1 MVHWPACGG
10 RPRRVHSQNSREPG
24 IIRRFCADAIVRLSL
39 IVCSPV
45 RRLRTACPSPSPHQQ
60 RYRRHAVIGCVTR
73 RISMINT
80 SKLAL
85 IAVLAAMSVASPA
98 FAQSFNKGDGT
109 GNELPFAYGPKRHQA
124 GLDRRAAERADCRPA
139 EQRRQGRRSPDR
151 PHQIRRVPA
160 PAASTTTPRF
170 RSPPAPMPQ
179 TARRPPAAAAP
190 ATMKCFCATEASTKT
205 GAGLC
210 SPSFPI

>member
-10 RPRRVHSQNSREPG
+10 RPRRVHSQKQRQTGHNSALLRQS
-24 IIRRFCADAIVRLSL
+24 IVRLSL

-45 RRLRTACPSPSPHQQ
+45 RRLRSACASPSLSQQ

-73 RISMINT
+73 RLSMINT

-109 GNELPFAYGPKRHQA
+109 GNELTFAYGPNGAK
-124 GLDRRAAERADCRPA
+124 PA
-139 EQRRQGRRSPDR
+139 WTVAPQNEQIAVRQSNTGKVA
-151 PHQIRRVPA
+151 IRQTGHARFAVTG
-160 PAASTTTPRF
+160 TT
-170 RSPPAPMPQ
+170 
-179 TARRPPAAAAP
+179 
-190 ATMKCFCATEASTKT
+190 
-205 GAGLC
+205 G
-210 SPSFPI
+210 